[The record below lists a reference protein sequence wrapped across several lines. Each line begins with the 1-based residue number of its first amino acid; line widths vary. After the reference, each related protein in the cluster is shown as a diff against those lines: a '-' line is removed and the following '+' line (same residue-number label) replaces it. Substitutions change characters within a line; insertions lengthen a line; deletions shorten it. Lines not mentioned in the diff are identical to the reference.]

1 MAWYKNFRIGD
12 VLNIDSTKGIYHA
25 CNVHVE
31 PVQVK
36 GSHPYVVRTSQNNGL
51 RGYIKADERTLNPGE
66 TISFAQDTAQM
77 FYQKKPYFT
86 GNKVKVMSIKGHAM
100 TENIALFLITCLNKA
115 FSMFGWGQS
124 YDVKIL
130 SDVTLSLPITTI
142 TVPDWAML
150 ETLLKIYGGVPV

>member
-1 MAWYKNFRIGD
+1 MVRYKDFRTGD

-25 CNVHVE
+25 CNVQVE
-31 PVQVK
+31 STQVE

-51 RGYIKADERTLNPGE
+51 RGYIRADERTLNPGN

-77 FYQKKPYFT
+77 FYQKEPYFT
-86 GNKVKVMSIKGHAM
+86 GNKVKVMSIKGHEM

-124 YDVKIL
+124 YDVKLL
-130 SDVTLSLPITTI
+130 SDVTLSLPVTT
-142 TVPDWAML
+142 VMMPDWTML
-150 ETLLKIYGGVPV
+150 ETFLKVHGGVPV